1 MDEFDFVIVGAGSA
15 GCVLANRLS
24 ADGRTTVCLL
34 EAGPP
39 DRSIY
44 IDMPAGFIKLF
55 HNPTY
60 TYQITTEAGPG
71 LAGRQVTFPQG
82 RTLGGSSSI
91 NGMIYNRGQ
100 PMDFDAWA
108 QAGNRGW
115 GWSDVLPYFKRSEAR
130 IGAGEERVRGRDG
143 PTPITDIDWL
153 HPVCEAF
160 IAGAQQL
167 GIPRCADHNSGE
179 QAGVGYFQR
188 NIARGR
194 RQSSAKA
201 FLRPA
206 LARGTIEVRTQAH
219 ATAILLDGKR
229 AVGVRHATGRS
240 LSGQR
245 EVRARAEVI
254 VSGGTLNSPK
264 LLQLSGIGPAKLLR
278 EIGVEVRHELPGVG
292 ENLRDHYAARMVAR
306 IRGVDSI
313 NQRARG
319 PRLLFEIFNWA
330 IGRPSILGLSPSLVH
345 VFWKSNEALDA
356 PDLQFVFTPASF
368 RAGAIGVLD
377 DFPGMTCG
385 VFQERPESVG
395 WVRARSR
402 DPFDLPQVQ
411 PNYLSHPLDRQVTAA
426 GVRWCRRLLTSPALS
441 GFFEREELP
450 GAQAESDDQLLDFAM
465 RYGSTAFHPMGSCRM
480 GPDSDPTA
488 VVDDRLRVKGIA
500 GLRVVDAS
508 IMPNMPSANTN
519 ASTLMIA
526 EKAAD
531 LILGKVP

>member
-24 ADGRTTVCLL
+24 ADGKTTVCVL
-34 EAGPP
+34 EAGPA

-44 IDMPAGFIKLF
+44 IHIPAGFIKLF
-55 HNPTY
+55 HNPNY
-60 TYQITTEAGPG
+60 TFQFTTEPGDG
-71 LAGRQVTFPQG
+71 LAGRKVSFPQG

-115 GWSDVLPYFKRSEAR
+115 SWADVLPYFKRSES
-130 IGAGEERVRGRDG
+130 RVGTGDDAVHGRDG

-153 HPVCEAF
+153 HPICEAF
-160 IAGAQQL
+160 IEGAQQL

-188 NIARGR
+188 NINGGR

-206 LARGTIEVRTQAH
+206 VARGNVEVRTNAH
-219 ATAILLDGKR
+219 ATTLLFEGRRAI
-229 AVGVRHATGRS
+229 GVRHATGRS
-240 LSGQR
+240 LADQR
-245 EVRARAEVI
+245 EVRARREVI
-254 VSGGTLNSPK
+254 VSSGALNSPK
-264 LLQLSGIGPAKLLR
+264 LLQLSGIGPAQLLR
-278 EIGVEVRHELPGVG
+278 DIGVEPRHELPGVG

-306 IRGVDSI
+306 IKDVVSI
-313 NQRARG
+313 NERARG
-319 PRLLFEIFNWA
+319 ARLLFEIFNWA

-368 RAGAIGVLD
+368 RAGAVGVLD

-395 WVRARSR
+395 WVRARTK
-402 DPFDLPQVQ
+402 DPFELAAVQ
-411 PNYLSHPLDRQVTAA
+411 PNYLLHAVDRQVLAS

-441 GFFEREELP
+441 RYFVREELP
-450 GAQAESDDQLLDFAM
+450 GMEAQSDDELLDFAM
-465 RYGSTAFHPMGSCRM
+465 RYGSTGFHPMGSCRM

-488 VVDDRLRVKGIA
+488 VVDDRLKVRGIE

-531 LILGKVP
+531 MILGKSL